1 MTVKAYLVRHGG
13 HLSAVLACGVLA
25 AGATLSAA
33 KADIAPVAP
42 VRQTLSQAMMSGVAR
57 LAASPPPV
65 APMITEIDFQ
75 EPLPGFA
82 VNSPFGPRRWNGE
95 DRGGRIHEGVD
106 IAAPRGA
113 LIHATLDGEIVK
125 TGLSSSYGNFVEVEH
140 MDGIHSFYAHMSRT
154 AGLKVGDPVKAGEV
168 IGYVG
173 ATGDATGPHLHF
185 EIRKD
190 GAHFDP
196 AKFMGHAFKTVA
208 SLPLD
213 VGHFSEPAARTM
225 FRPIRVAY
233 RSATGRVHHVYGGRS
248 YAP

>member
-1 MTVKAYLVRHGG
+1 MTAKAYLARHGA
-13 HLSAVLACGVLA
+13 HLSAVLVSGVVA
-25 AGATLSAA
+25 AGATIGAA

-42 VRQTLSQAMMSGVAR
+42 VRQTLSQSIMSGVAR
-57 LAASPPPV
+57 MAATPPPA
-65 APMITEIDFQ
+65 APQMTEIAFLD
-75 EPLPGFA
+75 PLPGFA
-82 VNSPFGPRRWNGE
+82 INSPFGPRALNDE

-106 IAAPRGA
+106 IAAPKGT

-125 TGLSSSYGNFVEVEH
+125 TGLSASYGNFVEVEH
-140 MDGIHSFYAHMSRT
+140 MDGITSFYAHMSRT

-190 GAHFDP
+190 GARFDP

-208 SLPLD
+208 SLPLQ
-213 VGHFSEPAARTM
+213 VERFGEPAARRVFHPM
-225 FRPIRVAY
+225 RVAY
-233 RSATGRVHHVYGGRS
+233 RTTNGRVHHVYGG
-248 YAP
+248 